1 MAAGWVYPFI
11 PKTDML
17 KENNSSLTDSRHSHR
32 YTHTYHWPCKDTPER
47 PGDIYLMFYLV
58 KVSFFSNGGGIEQ
71 Q

>member
-17 KENNSSLTDSRHSHR
+17 AENNNSFMDIFTC
-32 YTHTYHWPCKDTPER
+32 THTYRWPRKHISER
-47 PGDIYLMFYLV
+47 TRDIYLMFYLV
-58 KVSFFSNGGGIEQ
+58 NVRFFFSNGSGIKQ